1 MAQVVY
7 DLENRLIEF
16 AAAVVE
22 TSEVLPISKAGVY
35 VAGQM
40 LRSGIAPAML
50 YGEAQGAESRSD
62 FIHKMKLVLKELKE
76 TRVSLKLVIRLK
88 MRNLDD
94 ALMAVCSENEALI
107 AIVAKSIDTAKS
119 NLANEQRTARN
130 SSA

>member
-1 MAQVVY
+1 
-7 DLENRLIEF
+7 
-16 AAAVVE
+16 
-22 TSEVLPISKAGVY
+22 LPNSKAGVY

-107 AIVAKSIDTAKS
+107 AIVAKNIDTAKS

>member
-22 TSEVLPISKAGVY
+22 TSEVLPNSKAGVY

-94 ALMAVCSENEALI
+94 TLMAVCSENEGLI

-119 NLANEQRTARN
+119 NLANEQRTAR
-130 SSA
+130 SSSS

>member
-22 TSEVLPISKAGVY
+22 TSEALPMSKAGVY

-40 LRSGIAPAML
+40 LRSGMAPAML

-76 TRVSLKLVIRLK
+76 TRVSMKLVIRLK

-94 ALMAVCSENEALI
+94 ALAALCSENEALI

-119 NLANEQRTARN
+119 NLAKEQRAARN
-130 SSA
+130 SSS